1 MYEILSLTD
10 VTTTVMKVLK
20 AACQQQPQPGASLG
34 ITGSIFSSTP
44 IVSTTSAS
52 SAATTPQPG
61 LPVGA
66 KVGIGLGVPA
76 AVLTMLLIFIFWY
89 LRRQTR
95 QTGHQ
100 RMDERWGDRYIS
112 SPLPGWSQHRSADE
126 HTGWQN
132 DGSANYYSQPP
143 YRPDAANYRNGG
155 GVHERVLLQDIPV
168 PRPKRPVPTVTVD
181 TRNLHYERNGGD
193 PSPHSLFD

>member
-1 MYEILSLTD
+1 
-10 VTTTVMKVLK
+10 MKVLK

-61 LPVGA
+61 IPVGA

-76 AVLTMLLIFIFWY
+76 AVLITLLIFIFWY

-112 SPLPGWSQHRSADE
+112 SPLPGRSRHRSAAE

-132 DGSANYYSQPP
+132 DGSANYYYQPP
-143 YRPDAANYRNGG
+143 YRPDAPNYQNGG

-181 TRNLHYERNGGD
+181 TRNLHYGRNVGD
-193 PSPHSLFD
+193 PTPHSLFD